1 VYLTP
6 HHHLDLPEF
15 GKKAKP
21 LNDDDDDKKKRK
33 GILERENV
41 FRKPYDKE

>member
-1 VYLTP
+1 
-6 HHHLDLPEF
+6 LPEF
-15 GKKAKP
+15 GKKKKAVAEE
-21 LNDDDDDKKKRK
+21 DEDKKNKRK

>member
-1 VYLTP
+1 
-6 HHHLDLPEF
+6 LPEF
-15 GKKAKP
+15 GKKKKAAAEE
-21 LNDDDDDKKKRK
+21 DEDKNKKRK

>member
-1 VYLTP
+1 
-6 HHHLDLPEF
+6 LPEF
-15 GKKAKP
+15 GKKKKAAAEE
-21 LNDDDDDKKKRK
+21 DEDKKNKRK